1 MTFIVAR
8 KETPRGLLLV
18 VTDADILGKA
28 FAEGKVCLDL
38 ANDFY
43 QGRETEKEE
52 VKQLIPQA
60 RYLHLT
66 GEKAVRLGLQ
76 LGFVDEKNIL
86 RVQKVPHAEV
96 VME

>member
-1 MTFIVAR
+1 MIFIVAR

-18 VTDADILGKA
+18 VTDAEILGKA
-28 FAEGKVCLDL
+28 FAEGRAYLDL

-43 QGRETEKEE
+43 QGQETEEEE
-52 VKQLIPQA
+52 VKQMIPQA

-66 GEKAVRLGLQ
+66 GEKAVQLGLQ

-86 RVQKVPHAEV
+86 RVRKVPHAEV
-96 VME
+96 VVE